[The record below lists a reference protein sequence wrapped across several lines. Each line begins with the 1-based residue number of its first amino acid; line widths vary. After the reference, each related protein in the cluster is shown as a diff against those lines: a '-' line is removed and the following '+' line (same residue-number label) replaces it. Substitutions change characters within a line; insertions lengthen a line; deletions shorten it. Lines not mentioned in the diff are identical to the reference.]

1 MVKQTQQT
9 LQTQQIQKYNGQQYY
24 TNEKAFLEKA
34 PLNHDFTTTQA
45 LAA

>member
-1 MVKQTQQT
+1 MVKQSQQTQQT
-9 LQTQQIQKYNGQQYY
+9 QKHNGQQYY

-34 PLNHDFTTTQA
+34 PLIHDFTTTQA